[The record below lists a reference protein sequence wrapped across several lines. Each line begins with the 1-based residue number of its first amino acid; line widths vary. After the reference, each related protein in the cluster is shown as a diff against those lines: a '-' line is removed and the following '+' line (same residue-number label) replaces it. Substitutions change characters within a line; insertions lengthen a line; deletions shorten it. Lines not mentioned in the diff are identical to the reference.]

1 MNTTIPTPSQLP
13 HRTPA
18 IKYINNND
26 AIATYRLC
34 NYLRQQHLKR
44 TPIEGLAAKLKI
56 TSNMFDY
63 VTKFLTHVGATT
75 INPERTMI
83 KLEWYINPH
92 KKHLPQHTRVIHTWQ
107 SPAWLNTASK
117 TARSPTMKA
126 SCVINTGKNTASD
139 QSHKL
144 QNTKFN
150 ARQKNGK
157 RMD

>member
-26 AIATYRLC
+26 AIAIYRLC
-34 NYLRQQHLKR
+34 NYLRQHKR
-44 TPIEGLAAKLKI
+44 QARIEELAVVLKI
-56 TSNMFDY
+56 TPNILDY

-92 KKHLPQHTRVIHTWQ
+92 KKHLPQHTRVIHT
-107 SPAWLNTASK
+107 
-117 TARSPTMKA
+117 
-126 SCVINTGKNTASD
+126 
-139 QSHKL
+139 
-144 QNTKFN
+144 
-150 ARQKNGK
+150 
-157 RMD
+157 